1 MINLSHQKKW
11 PAFPGLFLICIY
23 LIGMSFFTSCTVTRP
38 GNYFRTIKGDT
49 TVNVPPR
56 ASDNL
61 KIKPGDKLAITVSSL
76 NKDEDLIYNTEN
88 SIGYEVSQE
97 GTIHIRRLGKLSVQG
112 LTRKQAK
119 QKIEEGLVP
128 YLKDPLVSIK
138 FTNHHVTLIG
148 AAGNTKVLPMPEE
161 RISII
166 DLLAEGGSLT
176 ETNLLSDVVVIR
188 DSSDTQKN
196 IKHLNLEDNSVFES
210 GYFYLQPFD
219 VVVVSSNEKAIM
231 DEKKRLRYQQIATLS
246 LQVVTISLVIYQ
258 TFFRN

>member
-1 MINLSHQKKW
+1 M
-11 PAFPGLFLICIY
+11 
-23 LIGMSFFTSCTVTRP
+23 
-38 GNYFRTIKGDT
+38 
-49 TVNVPPR
+49 
-56 ASDNL
+56 
-61 KIKPGDKLAITVSSL
+61 
-76 NKDEDLIYNTEN
+76 
-88 SIGYEVSQE
+88 
-97 GTIHIRRLGKLSVQG
+97 
-112 LTRKQAK
+112 
-119 QKIEEGLVP
+119 
-128 YLKDPLVSIK
+128 SIK

-148 AAGNTKVLPMPEE
+148 ASGNTKVLPMPEE

-176 ETNLLSDVVVIR
+176 ETNLLSDIVVIR
-188 DSSDTQKN
+188 DSSDTQKS

-246 LQVVTISLVIYQ
+246 LQVITISLVVYQ